1 MMEKAGNLF
10 AGLPGRL
17 PEEVFERLAGN
28 EGVTIER
35 IVSTGQTTPA
45 GDWLVG
51 ERHEWVALLSGAA
64 RLLFEGE
71 AAARPLAPGDWL
83 MIPAGTRHRVEWTAE
98 DRTTVWLAVHYR

>member
-1 MMEKAGNLF
+1 MTEKAGNLF

-17 PEEVFERLAGN
+17 PEEVFETLAEGD
-28 EGVTIER
+28 GVTIER
-35 IVSTGQTTPA
+35 IVSTGQATPEGQWLA
-45 GDWLVG
+45 GD
-51 ERHEWVALLSGAA
+51 RHEWVALLTGAA

-71 AAARPLAPGDWL
+71 AAARSLAPGDWL